1 MSELQSSTAAA
12 PALAATATQVSS
24 PAVADVIGA
33 GRTPARRWSGW
44 LLAAGLVLALVAG
57 LVWWLRGGGQ
67 DKTLSYRS
75 TPAVTGHLRVGVSAT
90 GNLEPINQVD
100 VGSELSGTVEAVL
113 VDDNDRVRK
122 GQVLARLD
130 TAKLQDAVAKS
141 EAALAQA
148 QAQVKLAQATTAEA
162 RASLAR
168 LRQVAQLSG
177 GKVPAAT
184 EITTAEATLARAE
197 ATEASMQAAVQQAVA
212 ALRSDRTNLGKAQIR
227 SPIDGVVL
235 ARKVEPGQTVAASL
249 QVATLFTLA
258 ENLAQMQLKVNVDE
272 ADVGQVKAGQTAS
285 FSVDAYPDRR
295 YPARIQRV
303 GLGSTTTN
311 NVVSYA
317 TLLEVDNADLTLR
330 PGMTATADITTLV
343 RENVLLVPNA
353 ALRWSPPAAA
363 GAASGSAAGGGGGA
377 SGGAPRSSLVGSL
390 MPRPPGA
397 GARPGNA
404 GNGANGGAGK
414 AARSAQQTVWVLGAD
429 GHPQA
434 VPVTV
439 GATDGKLTQIV
450 SGALQAGQAVVT
462 DSVEAGR

>member
-1 MSELQSSTAAA
+1 MSDVPQT
-12 PALAATATQVSS
+12 ATAGLSQGS
-24 PAVADVIGA
+24 VADLIGA
-33 GRTPARRWSGW
+33 GGAPGQRWGRWRSW
-44 LLAAGLVLALVAG
+44 VRWLVLALLLAAAAG
-57 LVWWLRGGGQ
+57 AAWWWRGGGHT
-67 DKTLSYRS
+67 KTLHYRS
-75 TPAVTGHLRVGVSAT
+75 TPAALGTLTVSVSAT

-100 VGSELSGTVEAVL
+100 VGSELSGTVDAVL
-113 VDDNDRVRK
+113 VDDNDRVKK
-122 GQVLARLD
+122 GQLLARLD

-148 QAQVKLAQATTAEA
+148 EAQVKLAQATTVEA

-184 EITTAEATLARAE
+184 EITSAEATLARAE
-197 ATEASMQAAVQQAVA
+197 ATEASMRAAVQQAVA

-272 ADVGQVKAGQTAS
+272 ADVGQVKNGQPAS

-295 YPARIQRV
+295 YPAKILRV

-317 TLLEVDNADLTLR
+317 TLLEVDNTDLSLR
-330 PGMTATADITTLV
+330 PGMTATADITTVV
-343 RENVLLVPNA
+343 REQALLVPNA
-353 ALRWSPPAAA
+353 ALRWKPATSSAAA
-363 GAASGSAAGGGGGA
+363 GGA
-377 SGGAPRSSLVGSL
+377 SQAQQRSLVSSLI
-390 MPRPPGA
+390 PRPPGG
-397 GARPGNA
+397 GARPAGGGTGNA
-404 GNGANGGAGK
+404 KGT
-414 AARSAQQTVWVLGAD
+414 RSAQQTVWVLGAD
-429 GHPQA
+429 GQPQA
-434 VPVTV
+434 VAVTV
-439 GATDGKLTQIV
+439 GASDGKQTQV
-450 SGALQAGQAVVT
+450 TGGSLQAGQAVIT
-462 DSVEAGR
+462 DAVEAGQ